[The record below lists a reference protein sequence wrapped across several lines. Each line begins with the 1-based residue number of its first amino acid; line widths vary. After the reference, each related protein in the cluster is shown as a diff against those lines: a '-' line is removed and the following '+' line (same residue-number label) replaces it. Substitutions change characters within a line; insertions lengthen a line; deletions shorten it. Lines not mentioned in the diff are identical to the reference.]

1 MSRIAVVLLLCVLVG
16 SPSRAELRFGRTQV
30 EVGEVRSGAPLAQ
43 RFAFVNDGPT
53 PVAITAVQTS
63 CGCLTPRLEPAGT
76 SLPHTYRPGEQ
87 GALLLEVNTLS
98 QNQGVHTWR
107 LVVCSETAGEP
118 HETELR
124 VSGRVVTEVA
134 VQPAELT
141 VFADAAVAHEIVITD
156 VRPQPLHVTEV
167 RGTSPRLTG
176 RVTEQSRDAAGHWLC
191 KVRLEVAGDYP
202 EGRGQQILDIVTD
215 DPTYRDL
222 RVPLTVV
229 KRGRQRLS
237 ASPSPVSLFAPAGQ
251 EVASRIVLVRDAA
264 DQPVIVDQVT
274 ADDPAI
280 RCRWAEGPNHLAT
293 VKVQVD
299 RSRATGGTLRSAI
312 HVHVSKPVDESL
324 VVPVTCTLE

>member
-1 MSRIAVVLLLCVLVG
+1 MNRIAVVLLLCVLAG
-16 SPSRAELRFGRTQV
+16 TPARADLRFGQTQI

-43 RFAFVNDGPT
+43 RFAFVNDGPA
-53 PVAITAVQTS
+53 PVAITAVQPS

-76 SLPHTYRPGEQ
+76 LLPHTYQPGEQ

-98 QNQGVHTWR
+98 QNQGVHTWH
-107 LVVCSETAGEP
+107 LVVRSETAGKP
-118 HETELR
+118 HGTELR

-141 VFADAAVAHEIVITD
+141 VFADAAVAHEIVVTD
-156 VRPQPLHVTEV
+156 LRPQPLHVTEV
-167 RGTSPRLTG
+167 RGTAPGLTG
-176 RVTEQSRDAAGHWLC
+176 RVTEQCRDAAGRWVC

-202 EGRGQQILDIVTD
+202 EGRGQEILDIVTD

-237 ASPSPVSLFAPAGQ
+237 ASPSPVSLFLPPGQ
-251 EVASRIVLVRDAA
+251 EIASRIVLVRDAA
-264 DQPVIVDQVT
+264 DQAVVVDQVT

-280 RCRWAEGPNHLAT
+280 RCRWAQGPNHLAT
-293 VKVQVD
+293 VKVQAD
-299 RSRATGGTLRSAI
+299 RSRASGGTLRSAI
-312 HVHVSKPVDESL
+312 RVHVSKPVDETL
-324 VVPVTCTLE
+324 VVPVTCAVD